1 MLSALLTRPVRAAE
15 TSTQPPDYLIRNYT
29 SDDGMRS
36 DVVYSIA
43 QDREG
48 YLWCATHAGLAR
60 FDGVRFTIFDRDNT
74 PALGTRAIYW
84 VEADLDGRLWIAD
97 EHYSLSIRESGAFRA
112 VVLPPGPDG
121 QPEWVRFRRQ
131 DSQRRT
137 WITTRSGRTIQWS
150 EDTARPGPSVPQSSA
165 IQLEPWPGNGPDWH
179 RIEDPAGSAARF
191 GHLRDGRFVEVADPE
206 GHGRFRSATCFPRL
220 AGGLWM
226 LEGSTGDRR
235 LRALL
240 PDGSMSSARAIPR
253 WPEDS
258 PAAYLED
265 RQGNIWIGLLGAGIV
280 RIAPDGS
287 ARRFS
292 RRDGL
297 GTERIRG
304 LLLDREGNIWAATDG
319 GGLSRFTPRRFRMF
333 GRAEG
338 LPSEIIYSVTPAPV
352 NDGGGL
358 WVATHGGGVQRMRD
372 GAFNKLDSFDPFP
385 WTVHVPADGSLWV
398 GDLMDGLGTSQGGKP
413 KKLVQGRQIDALC
426 DDPAGGGWAGGFGLL
441 RWQDGSATVVTN
453 FPGRGIISSLA
464 CARDGTLWIGT
475 LGDGLWR
482 RRDGAYTRFGRAE
495 GLGHDEVNALYL
507 DPQNVLWIG
516 TTGAGLVQMKEGRIT
531 AIRETDGLADRCV
544 CGIAEDGRGHL
555 WFTSLGGIFR
565 VARRELEDFCEGRG
579 PRISSQRFD
588 RDDGVSTIQCTGSS
602 QPKIARTD
610 DGRMWFATLRGLA
623 SADPA
628 TLGMNTNPPPVVIEH
643 LRVDGVDSVPGPV
656 HPVLAA
662 GTRRIEVHY
671 TALSLTAPDKVRFR
685 HRLEGRG
692 DAWSEA
698 EGRRFAAFDGL
709 GPGEHRFR
717 VIAANND
724 GVWNETGASLAFTV
738 LPFFWQTFWFQAA
751 AGGLALGTVGWSVRF
766 VSLRKVRRQLAAIER
781 QQAIDRE
788 RARIARDMHDDVG
801 AALTQLTLLS
811 SQADEEGP
819 GTGPGAAPL
828 RQVTALSR
836 EIVGKLDE
844 LVWTVNPRHDTTIGL
859 VDYLCHHA
867 EESLR
872 GTGLRL
878 RYDIAAGLASLP
890 VSADA
895 RHQLFLAF
903 KEALNNV
910 LKHAAAT
917 EVRLRVQ
924 SGDGVLR
931 VAVEDDGRGFDPA
944 KTDPTSE
951 GLGNLRQRLAALGG
965 RCEITAR
972 TDGGTVVEF
981 HLPLS
986 DASAPEPSGDR

>member
-698 EGRRFAAFDGL
+698 EGRRFAAS
-709 GPGEHRFR
+709 
-717 VIAANND
+717 
-724 GVWNETGASLAFTV
+724 TGSARASTV
-738 LPFFWQTFWFQAA
+738 SGSSPPTTTAC
-751 AGGLALGTVGWSVRF
+751 GTR
-766 VSLRKVRRQLAAIER
+766 
-781 QQAIDRE
+781 
-788 RARIARDMHDDVG
+788 RARPSPSRCCRSSGRPSGSRRPPAGWPSGRSVG
-801 AALTQLTLLS
+801 ACVS
-811 SQADEEGP
+811 S
-819 GTGPGAAPL
+819 
-828 RQVTALSR
+828 R
-836 EIVGKLDE
+836 
-844 LVWTVNPRHDTTIGL
+844 
-859 VDYLCHHA
+859 C
-867 EESLR
+867 
-872 GTGLRL
+872 
-878 RYDIAAGLASLP
+878 
-890 VSADA
+890 
-895 RHQLFLAF
+895 
-903 KEALNNV
+903 
-910 LKHAAAT
+910 
-917 EVRLRVQ
+917 
-924 SGDGVLR
+924 
-931 VAVEDDGRGFDPA
+931 
-944 KTDPTSE
+944 
-951 GLGNLRQRLAALGG
+951 G
-965 RCEITAR
+965 RCAGSSPPSSASRPST
-972 TDGGTVVEF
+972 
-981 HLPLS
+981 
-986 DASAPEPSGDR
+986 ASAPASPATCTTTWERR